1 MIRPIAALVFFA
13 AGLGAAT
20 AQDAAPAASPAPSAS
35 EVIVDPAAP
44 IDATPK
50 QQNLLTGMY
59 ATKAVIEICAIS
71 LADGVIKGMEIDQK
85 RLETSLA
92 MDAPTAEKAY
102 AVVKADVEKTQPD
115 CAEGSA
121 DRAGVEAVASIYESS
136 APAAGA
142 VGTEPPA
149 TPAVGTEAPATSAQ

>member
-1 MIRPIAALVFFA
+1 MIRPIAALVFLA

-20 AQDAAPAASPAPSAS
+20 AQEAAPAAAPAPSQ
-35 EVIVDPAAP
+35 VVVDPAAP

-50 QQNLLTGMY
+50 QANLLTGMY

-71 LADGVIKGMEIDQK
+71 LADGVVKGMEIDQK

-102 AVVKADVEKTQPD
+102 AVVKADVEKTEPD
-115 CAEGSA
+115 CADGSA
-121 DRAGVEAVASIYESS
+121 DRAGVEAVTSIYQAS

-142 VGTEPPA
+142 VATEA
-149 TPAVGTEAPATSAQ
+149 PAVGTEAPAAQ